1 MTVRKDVAQ
10 PEPSWSGTKPR
21 GREVFAFIAG
31 LAIIGTTLT
40 SPLHAGDRESRSPEK
55 YFRRIATFPVF
66 LNSDVNTE
74 TVAEILTASENGR
87 LLIYT
92 DSQTQNIG
100 FVDISDPSDPQ
111 PDGTLAVGGE
121 PTSVTVV
128 RKYALAVVNTSENFV
143 NTSGVLQIINLKTRQ
158 IVRSID
164 LGGQPDS
171 IAVSPDGKY
180 ATIAIENE
188 RDEELGNGEP
198 PQSPPGFVVIVDLKG
213 HPKHW
218 TTRTV
223 DLVGIPT
230 QFPTD
235 PEPEFID
242 INQKNIAVVTLQENN
257 HLVLIDLQTGNVIK
271 HWEAGT
277 VNLTDIDTN
286 ENDLIELNSGLND
299 VRREP
304 DAVKWISKRQL
315 ATADE
320 GDLVGGSRGFTIFN
334 TDGDVRFASGHSM
347 EHLMARIGHYPEA
360 RSENKGNEPE
370 GIEYGDYGRN
380 DYLFV
385 GSERSS
391 VITVYRLRRNHRPK
405 FLQVLPTGNGP
416 EGLKA
421 IPHRNLLV
429 SASEN
434 DDRGAGFRSVI
445 TLYKLGRYKPTYPT
459 ILSANDQNDLPIPWG
474 ALSALAADPTTSEHV
489 YTAQDSFYKESRL
502 FKVDVT
508 EFPAVITQPIIL
520 RENGHPVNLDIEGLA
535 VRPPG
540 GFWVASEGGGSVD
553 DPERPVTSLN
563 ELIRVADD
571 GTLLERVSLPDATN
585 AKQRRFGFEGVATV
599 EQPSGTGE
607 FVYVAIQREWVDDPE
622 GYARIAR
629 YDTNTKEWAFFYY
642 PLDPRESP
650 NGGWVGLSEI
660 VAVGPETFWV
670 IERDN
675 QAGSDARIKKIYA
688 FSVNG
693 IDPVAEGGT
702 FPILTKSSVR
712 DLIPDLQSPKGAI
725 IEKVEGLTVLPNGNT
740 LIATDNDGVDGSNGE
755 TQFINLGRLN

>member
-1 MTVRKDVAQ
+1 MNLRQDVAR
-10 PEPSWSGTKPR
+10 PWPTWSDTKSV
-21 GREVFAFIAG
+21 GRDVFAFIAG
-31 LAIIGTTLT
+31 LAMIGTALT
-40 SPLHAGDRESRSPEK
+40 PPLHAGDRESRSPEK

-74 TVAEILTASENGR
+74 TVAEIVTANENGQ

-111 PDGTLAVGGE
+111 PDGTLDVGGE
-121 PTSVTVV
+121 PTSVAVV
-128 RKYALAVVNTSENFV
+128 RKYALAVVNTSENYV
-143 NTSGVLQIINLKTRQ
+143 NTSGVLQIINLNTRQ

-180 ATIAIENE
+180 AAIAIENE

-198 PQSPPGFVVIVDLKG
+198 PQSPPGFVVIVDIKG
-213 HPKHW
+213 NPTHW

-223 DLVGIPT
+223 DLVGVPT
-230 QFPTD
+230 LFPTD

-257 HLVLIDLQTGNVIK
+257 HLALIDLQTGKVIN

-277 VNLTDIDTN
+277 VDLTDIDTN
-286 ENDLIELNSGLND
+286 ENDLIELNSSLND

-334 TDGDVRFASGHSM
+334 TTGDVRFTSGHSM

-370 GIEYGDYGRN
+370 GIEYGDYGKN

-391 VITVYRLRRNHRPK
+391 VITVYRLRHNHRPE

-434 DDRGAGFRSVI
+434 DDRSAGFRSVI
-445 TLYKLGRYKPTYPT
+445 SIYELGRENPVYPT
-459 ILSANDQNDLPIPWG
+459 IVSADDQNGLPIPWG
-474 ALSALAADPTTSEHV
+474 ALSTLAADPTTSDHV
-489 YTAQDSFYKESRL
+489 YAAQDSFYKESRL

-520 RENGHPVNLDIEGLA
+520 RENGHTVNLDIEGLA

-563 ELIRVADD
+563 ELYQVAED
-571 GTLLERVSLPDATN
+571 GTLLERIHLPDATN

-607 FVYVAIQREWVDDPE
+607 FVYVAIQREWVNDPA
-622 GYARIAR
+622 GNVRIAR
-629 YDTNTKEWAFFYY
+629 YDTNTGEWAFFYY

-660 VAVGPETFWV
+660 VAVGPGTFWV

-675 QAGSDARIKKIYA
+675 QAGRDARIKKIYA

-702 FPILTKSSVR
+702 FPVLTKTLVR
-712 DLIPDLQSPKGAI
+712 DLIPDLQTPQGAI
-725 IEKVEGLTVLPNGNT
+725 IEKVEGLTVLPNGNA
-740 LIATDNDGVDGSNGE
+740 LIVTDNDGVDDSNGE

>member
-230 QFPTD
+230 HFPTD

-257 HLVLIDLQTGNVIK
+257 HLALIDLQTGKVIN

-277 VNLTDIDTN
+277 VDLTDIDTN

-334 TDGDVRFASGHSM
+334 TDGDVRFTSGHSM

-391 VITVYRLRRNHRPK
+391 VITVYRLRRNHRPE

-571 GTLLERVSLPDATN
+571 GTLLERVPLPDATN